1 MDLSCQAPYKSCCIF
16 TVVEKEIGRKKRFK
30 WGQVHEENLGL
41 GIFALTLTFCFF
53 LCSIIAQYLSSHCL
67 KVVPLWVV
75 TGWRYC
81 LCISAVWFPSFALSV
96 LVSAY
101 VALDVVSLV
110 GQHDI
115 PLSLGLETHLALCL
129 SSNVCAPLT
138 TTWPSL
144 LSLPTG

>member
-16 TVVEKEIGRKKRFK
+16 TVVEKEVGRKKKVQMGTGSWRKF
-30 WGQVHEENLGL
+30 GVRDLCPDTNFL
-41 GIFALTLTFCFF
+41 FF

-115 PLSLGLETHLALCL
+115 PLSLGLETNLALCL